1 MCPVKR
7 DAHRFVEIA
16 FHSRVK
22 ESLDPMAIDPLPLC
36 SACVVAVAIE
46 VNGFLPI
53 GTYRHDL
60 LQFLTIQIHE
70 PTNKSQS
77 NPTRIFPRKTGSD
90 SGLCASTFPYAII
103 YIVFGCSLFSPFGHS
118 LYMWVYCRTARPEI
132 PTGRQAGRQDDLLG
146 RVQVTKEE
154 TSKYVWTASS
164 WKGMGGRDFHSSSFL
179 VSVVQNICFC
189 FRHSEI
195 VGQDGHR
202 TLGERSP
209 CKSWEWKFRKWLAST
224 YTIAS
229 REERER
235 DGTETR
241 MIICILVCN

>member
-1 MCPVKR
+1 MRISTINQAIEKCLFRTLKRISFITSLIHGWRGIKYYVPSEER

-118 LYMWVYCRTARPEI
+118 LYM
-132 PTGRQAGRQDDLLG
+132 
-146 RVQVTKEE
+146 
-154 TSKYVWTASS
+154 
-164 WKGMGGRDFHSSSFL
+164 
-179 VSVVQNICFC
+179 
-189 FRHSEI
+189 
-195 VGQDGHR
+195 
-202 TLGERSP
+202 
-209 CKSWEWKFRKWLAST
+209 
-224 YTIAS
+224 
-229 REERER
+229 
-235 DGTETR
+235 
-241 MIICILVCN
+241 